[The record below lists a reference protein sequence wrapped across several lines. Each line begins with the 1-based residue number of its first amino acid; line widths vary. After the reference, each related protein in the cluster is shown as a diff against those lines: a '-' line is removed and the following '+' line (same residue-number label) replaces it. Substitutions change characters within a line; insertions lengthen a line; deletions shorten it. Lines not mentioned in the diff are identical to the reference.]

1 MNILYIT
8 HCDPRDTNFGSAQRS
23 HHLWEALKKFGNV
36 YTVYNVGPAEIPVN
50 DEVHKIRSACFAP
63 KGFWALHVF
72 SFING
77 KLAPFVWPFRR
88 WQYLR
93 DKMPWKDVAFDM
105 IVVRY
110 LGNVA
115 LTNAWKFGKVY
126 VDVDDLP
133 SESFNTIR
141 RRRMPPP
148 FGWMG
153 SMIVSWWQKYILKK
167 CKAAWIASPDQVEE
181 ISRICPCSALPNLP
195 LPVSDAYKVNGAQ
208 KKQIM
213 TVGLMSYEPNCQ
225 GVNWFVDNVW
235 PVVHEKIPDLVYRI
249 CGGGVPERLC
259 EKWAARPGVEV
270 AGFVK
275 DIDKVYEESIA
286 VVTPIWSGAGTC
298 IKVPEAVLRGRKV
311 FATPFAVRGL
321 SGDVIATSHINT
333 SSEPNEMASRI
344 IEWIEKDQQGR
355 IIEQL
360 SIFKSASVIFSQDV
374 YQNAV
379 SSVLMSEESEKGL
392 SSE

>member
-1 MNILYIT
+1 MNILFIT

-23 HHLWEALKKFGNV
+23 HHLWEALKKFGDV
-36 YTVYNVGPAEIPVN
+36 YTVYNVGTAEIPVN

-93 DKMPWKDVAFDM
+93 YKMPWKDVAFDM

-153 SMIVSWWQKYILKK
+153 SMLVSWWQKYILKK

-181 ISRICPCSALPNLP
+181 ISCICPCTALPNLP

-208 KKQIM
+208 KEQIM

-235 PVVHEKIPDLVYRI
+235 PVIRARFGNLKYKI
-249 CGGGVPERLC
+249 CGKGVPPSLQA
-259 EKWAARPGVEV
+259 KWSKRPGVVV

-298 IKVPEAVLRGRKV
+298 IKVLEAALRGRKI

-321 SGDVIATSHINT
+321 GKDVCDALRICICSKPSN
-333 SSEPNEMASRI
+333 MAIGISD
-344 IEWIEKDQQGR
+344 WIESELR
-355 IIEQL
+355 SRESEQL
-360 SIFKSASVIFSQDV
+360 LILGSGEKLFAKEAFKSAV
-374 YQNAV
+374 
-379 SSVLMSEESEKGL
+379 ERGL
-392 SSE
+392 A